1 MGNRAVITFT
11 KNADA
16 PSVYLH
22 WNGGRAS
29 VLGFLEAAEELGIT
43 PTALETHERFM
54 DAFAEMLAT
63 RFFECEVGDTVY
75 RFPFGETDQN
85 NYDNG
90 VYIIDDQLRIIDRM
104 YAPDEEEI
112 DTHKTVQIVNQIV
125 RGKEDMT

>member
-11 KNADA
+11 KNDDA

-29 VLGFLEAAEELGIT
+29 VLGFLESAEHLGIT
-43 PTALETHERFM
+43 PAALGTHERFM

-63 RFFECEVGDTVY
+63 RFFECQVGTTVY
-75 RFPFGETDQN
+75 RQPFGEADQDN
-85 NYDNG
+85 GDNG
-90 VYIIDDQLRIIDRM
+90 VYIIDDQLNIIGRM

-112 DTHKTVQIVNQIV
+112 DTHKTAQIVNQIV
-125 RGKEDMT
+125 HGKEDKS